1 MQLTSFTDYALR
13 VLLVLGLTEDRLVT
27 VEELAT
33 RYGISR
39 HHVTKVVHRLG
50 ALGYVQTVRGKNG
63 GVRLGR
69 DAATIRLGDVVR
81 DFEGRMNLVECFDAK
96 SNTCPIV
103 LGCALQGVLRT
114 ATGQF
119 LAELDRHTLAD
130 LLRPRRRLRSLLDL
144 PEPQRRSAS
153 RRD

>member
-13 VLLVLGLTEDRLVT
+13 VLLLLGLVEDRLVT
-27 VEELAT
+27 VEELAD

-50 ALGYVQTVRGKNG
+50 ALGYVQTVRGKHG

-69 DAATIRLGDVVR
+69 SAAQIRIGDVVR
-81 DFEGRMNLVECFDAK
+81 DFEGHMNLVECFDK
-96 SNTCPIV
+96 ETNTCPI
-103 LGCALQGVLRT
+103 LPGCSLQGVLRA

-130 LLRPRRRLRSLLDL
+130 LLRPRGRLRSLLEL
-144 PEPQRRSAS
+144 PSAPRRARA
-153 RRD
+153 RR